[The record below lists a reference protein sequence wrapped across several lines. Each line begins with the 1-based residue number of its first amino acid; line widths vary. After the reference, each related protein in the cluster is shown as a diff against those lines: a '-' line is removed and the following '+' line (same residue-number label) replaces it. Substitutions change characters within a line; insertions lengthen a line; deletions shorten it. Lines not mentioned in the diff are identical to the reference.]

1 MNTDKLLGP
10 SLFLTSLLIVTRFRY
25 FSALSFKMSTVS
37 NANSVKLVKAKKI
50 PHEIKFGY
58 IGDEEDRGENPMNPP
73 RVRVDQYHWLRD
85 ETRKNQDVLDY
96 LNSENKYCK
105 ESMSHLTTLQKKLY
119 DDMLSHLK
127 ETDEDVPYKHGNYEY
142 YSRTV
147 QGLAYK
153 IHCRKQSKSE
163 TEKIPTNINQEEEV
177 ILDENEVAKGFEY
190 TVVTDIEIS
199 PSHQYLAYSIDH
211 SGYETYN
218 IYIKDLKTGNLLSDS
233 IENSDGS
240 VVYAYDD
247 SILFYMTMDEE
258 HRPDKVF
265 LHIVGTSQDEDICLL
280 EEDDSLYWLGI
291 DKVASEKYFV
301 IDIGSPETSE
311 SYVLDLS
318 QLKDIMTKY
327 QAKTFKTKEEWIQ
340 AVKDC
345 LVCVSPREF
354 GVRYEVE
361 HLMEQGNTKES
372 ESVNDSLLIVTNKDK
387 AKNNKLMKVPVNLLG
402 GMSTYILTVL

>member
-1 MNTDKLLGP
+1 
-10 SLFLTSLLIVTRFRY
+10 
-25 FSALSFKMSTVS
+25 MSTVS
-37 NANSVKLVKAKKI
+37 NANSVKLIKAKKV
-50 PHEIKFGY
+50 PHQIKFGY
-58 IGDEEDRGENPMNPP
+58 VGDDEDRGENPMNPP
-73 RVRVDQYHWLRD
+73 RVRIDHYHWLRD
-85 ETRKNQDVLDY
+85 ETRKNKEVLDY

-153 IHCRKQSKSE
+153 IHCRKQASP
-163 TEKIPTNINQEEEV
+163 EKEKASNQEEEV

-190 TVVTDIEIS
+190 TVVTDIETS
-199 PSHQYLAYSIDH
+199 PTHQYLAYSIDH

-218 IYIKDLKTGNLLSDS
+218 IHIKDLKTGHLLSDT

-240 VVYAYDD
+240 IVYGYDD
-247 SILFYMTMDEE
+247 SLLFYMTMDEE

-265 LHIVGTSQDEDICLL
+265 LHIVGTSQEDDICLL
-280 EEDDSLYWLGI
+280 EEEDSLYWLGI

-311 SYVLDLS
+311 SHILDLS
-318 QLKDIMTKY
+318 QLKDIMSKY
-327 QAKTFKTKEEWIQ
+327 KSNAYKTKDEWIQ
-340 AVKDC
+340 AVKDS
-345 LVCVSPREF
+345 LICVSPREF

-361 HLMEQGNTKES
+361 HLVEQDNKS
-372 ESVNDSLLIVTNKDK
+372 NNSKNDSLLIVTNKDK
-387 AKNNKLMKVPVNLLG
+387 AKNNKLMKVPVNKIG
-402 GMSTYILTVL
+402 GKS